1 MYKLSILERIN
12 IALERSDRSQR
23 DLARLMGLSP
33 SGVNKMLSKDVDSI
47 KYLKAVEELTGYR
60 FEWLRTGSG
69 PEKLDT
75 ETNEIDALTLG
86 YLKDKLRTK
95 DDLIEE
101 QRGRIADQKKLIEVL
116 ERLTKKKG

>member
-1 MYKLSILERIN
+1 MYKLTVLERIN

-23 DLARLMGLSP
+23 DLAKLMGLSP

-47 KYLKAVEELTGYR
+47 KYLKAVEDLTGYS

-69 PEKLDT
+69 PEKLDM
-75 ETNEIDALTLG
+75 ETNEIDALTLS

-101 QRGRIADQKKLIEVL
+101 QRGRIADQKRLIEVL